1 MIQHLTFDE
10 LDRLITR
17 IRSILW
23 EEDGVMNAD
32 KLWDNDMLGQ
42 IADALRFT
50 KLGPT
55 YHIPHPVSDG
65 VAPAPVTPLP
75 VSEASVVDPMT
86 YKVVAKRGRKPKPRN
101 QLQSALET
109 IIKSLPKRGL
119 QHPTFDQVV
128 LLEHSRISSHGAATN
143 VWSFEVGSGLD
154 FPVVVYQKD
163 LLDALKRAGP
173 EPMFKLSQGTGS
185 TTSLCVYGEAATLV
199 GIHEALLED
208 WPREF
213 VFPPSAARGTLT
225 APTVK
230 TIVDIAAF
238 SSTDTTRDTLNCV
251 YLDRDVA
258 VATDGYRLELRVA
271 DVPENLRKIKIN
283 NMAIKAIA
291 SFTNP
296 DYRHVDE
303 HLQLSEGIATLK
315 IRTPS
320 SPFPDYRHVL
330 PKSSEVDVRTTVA
343 FDRKQLYNF
352 VSKCSKDVSGT
363 VVLSIARSVEP
374 NMWVHEGAYFKETT
388 RDGDVSD
395 TRMSCLLDRPAPRR
409 DKNGERLD
417 YEDISIGF
425 SPVYLT
431 QALESSE
438 LTYVYI
444 NILDSFAPIIISNE
458 GYISILDLA
467 PEGDLERPIT
477 SNCNVL
483 MPKRV

>member
-119 QHPTFDQVV
+119 QHPMFDQVV

-154 FPVVVYQKD
+154 KPVVVYQKD

-173 EPMFKLSQGTGS
+173 EPVFSFSNGHTNN
-185 TTSLCVYGEAATLV
+185 SLCVSGEASTLV
-199 GIHEALLED
+199 GTLSEVLED

-238 SSTDTTRDTLNCV
+238 SSTDTKRDTLNCV

-258 VATDGYRLELRVA
+258 VATDGHRLELRVA

-283 NMAIKAIA
+283 NLTIKAIA

-296 DYRHVDE
+296 DYQHVDE

-315 IRTPS
+315 IRTPG

-330 PKSSEVDVRTTVA
+330 PKSSEVDVRTTVCV
-343 FDRKQLYNF
+343 DRKQLYNF
-352 VSKCSKDVSGT
+352 VSKCSKDVSST
-363 VVLSIARSVEP
+363 VVLSIARSVKP
-374 NMWVHEGAYFKETT
+374 DMWVFGGAYFKETT

-395 TRMSCLLDRPAPRR
+395 ARMSCLLNRPAPRR
-409 DKNGERLD
+409 DKNGEHLD
-417 YEDISIGF
+417 YDDISVGF
-425 SPVYLT
+425 SPTYLT

-438 LTYVYI
+438 RVYVYI
-444 NILDSFAPIIISNE
+444 NILDSFSPIVISN
-458 GYISILDLA
+458 G
-467 PEGDLERPIT
+467 GDLKT
-477 SNCNVL
+477 SLASNCNVL

>member
-1 MIQHLTFDE
+1 MQHLTIAQ
-10 LDRLITR
+10 LDKLIASVR
-17 IRSILW
+17 NILW
-23 EEDGVMNAD
+23 LDEGSMNPD
-32 KLWDNDMLGQ
+32 KLWDTDMLGS
-42 IADALRFT
+42 IADLFIANN
-50 KLGPT
+50 LGPSDPST
-55 YHIPHPVSDG
+55 TVSAPT
-65 VAPAPVTPLP
+65 VTSAPAIVAVP
-75 VSEASVVDPMT
+75 
-86 YKVVAKRGRKPKPRN
+86 AKRGRKPKPRN
-101 QLQSALET
+101 QLQTALET
-109 IIKSLPKRGL
+109 IIKSLPKRGC
-119 QHPTFDQVV
+119 QHPMFDQVV

-154 FPVVVYQKD
+154 KPVVVYQKD

-173 EPMFKLSQGTGS
+173 EPVFSFSNGHAHN
-185 TTSLCVYGEAATLV
+185 SLCVSGEASTLV
-199 GIHEALLED
+199 GTLPEVLED

-271 DVPENLRKIKIN
+271 NVPENLRKIKIN
-283 NMAIKAIA
+283 NLAIKAIA

-296 DYRHVDE
+296 DYQHVDE

-315 IRTPS
+315 IRTPG
-320 SPFPDYRHVL
+320 SPFPNYRHVL

-343 FDRKQLYNF
+343 FDRKQLLNF
-352 VSKCSKDVSGT
+352 VSKCSKDVSST

-374 NMWVHEGAYFKETT
+374 DMWVHEGAYFKETT

-409 DKNGERLD
+409 DKNGEHLD

-458 GYISILDLA
+458 GYISILDSLA
-467 PEGDLERPIT
+467 PEGDLETPIT

>member
-1 MIQHLTFDE
+1 MQHLTIAQ
-10 LDRLITR
+10 LDKLIASVR
-17 IRSILW
+17 NILW
-23 EEDGVMNAD
+23 LDEGSMNPD
-32 KLWDNDMLGQ
+32 KIWDTDMLGS
-42 IADALRFT
+42 IADLFIANN
-50 KLGPT
+50 LGP
-55 YHIPHPVSDG
+55 SDPSTT
-65 VAPAPVTPLP
+65 VPAPAVMSAPAIVAVP
-75 VSEASVVDPMT
+75 
-86 YKVVAKRGRKPKPRN
+86 AKRGRKPKPRN

-173 EPMFKLSQGTGS
+173 EPVFSYPFSNSHTNN
-185 TTSLCVYGEAATLV
+185 SLCVSGEASTLV
-199 GIHEALLED
+199 GTLSEVLED

-238 SSTDTTRDTLNCV
+238 SSTDTTRDTINCV

-283 NMAIKAIA
+283 NLAIKAIA

-296 DYRHVDE
+296 DYQHVDE
-303 HLQLSEGIATLK
+303 HLQLSEGFATLK

-320 SPFPDYRHVL
+320 SPFPNYRHVL

-352 VSKCSKDVSGT
+352 VSKCSKDVSST

-374 NMWVHEGAYFKETT
+374 DMWVHEGAYFKETT

-409 DKNGERLD
+409 DKNGEHLD

-438 LTYVYI
+438 RAYVYI

-458 GYISILDLA
+458 GYISILDSLA